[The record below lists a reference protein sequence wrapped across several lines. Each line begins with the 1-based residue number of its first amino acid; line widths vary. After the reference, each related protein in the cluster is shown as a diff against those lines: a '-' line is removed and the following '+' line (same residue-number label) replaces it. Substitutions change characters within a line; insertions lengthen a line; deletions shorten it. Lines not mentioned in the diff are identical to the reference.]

1 MASRMVSVTANP
13 TLYWTERP
21 RLPLVF
27 AVFIV
32 VIQSSSS
39 WEYPA
44 PSTRINRLLRCGAG
58 ICAIASLNTPVWSA
72 AVFEP
77 AFPGRNVA
85 ASSSPVLSHQTPI
98 G

>member
-1 MASRMVSVTANP
+1 M
-13 TLYWTERP
+13 
-21 RLPLVF
+21 
-27 AVFIV
+27 
-32 VIQSSSS
+32 
-39 WEYPA
+39 
-44 PSTRINRLLRCGAG
+44 
-58 ICAIASLNTPVWSA
+58 CAIASLNTPVWSA